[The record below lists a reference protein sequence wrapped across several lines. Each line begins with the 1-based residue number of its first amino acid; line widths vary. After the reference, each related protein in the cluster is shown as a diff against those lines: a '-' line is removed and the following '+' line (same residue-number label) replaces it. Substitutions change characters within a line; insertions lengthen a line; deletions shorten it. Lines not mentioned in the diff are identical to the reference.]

1 VCQAK
6 YKNWETLSPVERLG
20 RMTRVDPK
28 PTGLIRF
35 NRESGNSKTGPIPT
49 SMSERGTCPPS
60 CSFYAAGCYA
70 LYGHVGFFW
79 KSIDDSNSV
88 SWEGFLSNVARLPD
102 GQLWRHNVAGD
113 LQGVGNSVDI
123 KKLLDLACAND
134 GKRGFTFTHKP
145 IETRT
150 ERQAVQAANAMGFT
164 VNLSAD
170 TLEDAD
176 RLADLDVGPVTVVV
190 ASDAPHKMRT
200 PKGRFVIVC
209 PAQRR
214 EDTTCESCGLCALP
228 KRKAIIAFRAH
239 GQSSRLIPEIV
250 KHKRSNLDCHA

>member
-1 VCQAK
+1 
-6 YKNWETLSPVERLG
+6 
-20 RMTRVDPK
+20 MTRVDPK